1 MTLRNLEKTSNFFGC
16 VCVEGTRIAMPKQ
29 ECTGVLG
36 MAARKALEVRKA
48 MKKGSGKA
56 KAKKGSS
63 DAKAPKKA
71 APAALE
77 VESADEHVSASPT
90 PPTPSSPRSPKYE
103 RESWWDSF
111 GALSRRID
119 ATANALADLK
129 EHVQRLEEQCE
140 KDRAA
145 GSVFGKRG

>member
-29 ECTGVLG
+29 ECTVVYGH
-36 MAARKALEVRKA
+36 APRKALGV
-48 MKKGSGKA
+48 KKVSKKVSGKTT
-56 KAKKGSS
+56 AKKRAS
-63 DAKAPKKA
+63 DAAPKKA
-71 APAALE
+71 APAAPE

-90 PPTPSSPRSPKYE
+90 PPTPSSPRSPRYE
-103 RESWWDSF
+103 REPWWDSF

-119 ATANALADLK
+119 DTAKVLNDLK
-129 EHVQRLEEQCE
+129 ECVKRLEEQCE

-145 GSVFGKRG
+145 GSVFGKGG